1 LLYLGRARDLRYRS
15 PQTEF
20 HAAAA
25 AARFFLL
32 KHSGDAKIMVRNHP
46 GLMNLQFFKSP
57 FSQLNGY
64 FPG

>member
-25 AARFFLL
+25 AARLFLL
-32 KHSGDAKIMVRNHP
+32 KHIGNPKIMVRNHP
-46 GLMNLQFFKSP
+46 VLMNLQFFNSP
-57 FSQLNGY
+57 FFQLNGY